1 MENTFNINEYD
12 TDRRTASASY
22 PQCRAI
28 GYKFAKDAKTGKM
41 NWLMQKR
48 ITAQMFDLAKR
59 NKLSFEKAHKILNGK
74 TLAKTYLKMI
84 DDYIANQA

>member
-1 MENTFNINEYD
+1 MIQIEELHP
-12 TDRRTASASY
+12 ASF

-48 ITAQMFDLAKR
+48 ITAQMFDLAKQ
-59 NKLSFEKAHKILNGK
+59 NKLSFEGTQNLEWQ
-74 TLAKTYLKMI
+74 
-84 DDYIANQA
+84 DFS

>member
-12 TDRRTASASY
+12 TDRRTSPASF

-48 ITAQMFDLAKR
+48 ITAQMFDLAKVR
-59 NKLSFEKAHKILNGK
+59 NTASVFALSIVMRRSFMERQR
-74 TLAKTYLKMI
+74 TR
-84 DDYIANQA
+84 